1 MFARSTSLAAA
12 RARLLGEGCESLS
25 DRDLLLLLIGAE
37 RPRQVQAAE
46 EILAEAGGAA
56 GLGRVPCHVLMQP
69 GRLGKT
75 QALRLLAAAELGRR
89 LLSPP
94 PPAGRAITSPEEV
107 AEFARA
113 RLSDLDRET
122 IHALL
127 LDGRNRP
134 LLWLKV
140 ADGSWNACPADPK
153 RLFSACLLHR
163 SPAVILVHNHPSG
176 DPTPSR
182 DDVELTS
189 RMVRAGALLGVRVL
203 DHLVVG
209 REGYRS
215 LARENLLC

>member
-1 MFARSTSLAAA
+1 MSENSNHDR
-12 RARLLGEGCESLS
+12 RAPALPFGEGCESMS
-25 DRDLLLLLIGAE
+25 DRDLVLLVIGA
-37 RPRQVQAAE
+37 RPRQTQAVEA
-46 EILAEAGGAA
+46 ILAESGGAA
-56 GLGRVPCHVLMQP
+56 GLGRIPCHALLRP
-69 GRLGKT
+69 GRLGKR

-94 PPAGRAITSPEEV
+94 PPADRAITSPEEV
-107 AEFARA
+107 ADFARA
-113 RLSDLDRET
+113 RLQDLERET

-134 LLWLKV
+134 LLWMKV

-182 DDVELTS
+182 EDVELTA

-215 LARENLLC
+215 LARENLLV